1 MEFLPA
7 VAHGPEDA
15 QKLLA
20 AGEAD
25 RIDGYIVYQMNNWVQ
40 VMQTIVASGKPTLVA
55 DFPFAGSGGF
65 LVFTAGLRRAH
76 KNFSVVASSKIEDLA
91 ESAKCFE
98 VLKKGGSCRRIR
110 RRLRPRA
117 AGADAAAAIR
127 RRARTIRCRSPT
139 WASAWRR

>member
-1 MEFLPA
+1 MP
-7 VAHGPEDA
+7 

-25 RIDGYIVYQMNNWVQ
+25 RIDGYLVYQMNNWVQ

-55 DFPFAGSGGF
+55 DFPYAGSGGF
-65 LVFTAGLRRAH
+65 LVYTAGLRRTH

-91 ESAKCFE
+91 AVGQ
-98 VLKKGGSCRRIR
+98 VLRGVEEGWLDRRVR

-117 AGADAAAAIR
+117 AGADAAAAI
-127 RRARTIRCRSPT
+127 AHPAKTIRCRSPT

>member
-25 RIDGYIVYQMNNWVQ
+25 RIDGYLVYQMNNWVQ
-40 VMQTIVASGKPTLVA
+40 VMQTDRRLRASRRWWPIS
-55 DFPFAGSGGF
+55 PYAGSGGF
-65 LVFTAGLRRAH
+65 LVFTAGLRRTH

-91 ESAKCFE
+91 ESARCFAIAQE
-98 VLKKGGSCRRIR
+98 RRHDRRVR

-117 AGADAAAAIR
+117 ARADRPATAPR
-127 RRARTIRCRSPT
+127 PARTTR
-139 WASAWRR
+139 

>member
-1 MEFLPA
+1 MRCGSCAPSVEFLAA

-65 LVFTAGLRRAH
+65 LVYHGRTAPRPPELLGRRFLERS
-76 KNFSVVASSKIEDLA
+76 KTWPQRPSASR
-91 ESAKCFE
+91 F
-98 VLKKGGSCRRIR
+98 
-110 RRLRPRA
+110 
-117 AGADAAAAIR
+117 
-127 RRARTIRCRSPT
+127 
-139 WASAWRR
+139 